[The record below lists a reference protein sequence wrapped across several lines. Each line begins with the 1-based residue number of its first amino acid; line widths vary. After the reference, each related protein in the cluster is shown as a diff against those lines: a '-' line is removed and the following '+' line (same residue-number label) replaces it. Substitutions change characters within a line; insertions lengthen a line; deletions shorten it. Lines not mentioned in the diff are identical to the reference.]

1 MLNLHI
7 CTSNTTKVKNKTIA
21 TLERVIEKEV
31 VYRSERHKKH
41 MIENNL
47 SLDPDFFKCDLRNKI
62 FEEEVRKHTKDIR
75 KGLNSLAMSLSEY
88 PLAYPSQVIKHPK
101 DVISFIKSSIAKKEL
116 TDNILTFDPTIY
128 KLIEANYIDDSR
140 VTIYINGVYKK
151 CSLEVVN
158 KALSICAKEFYNL
171 YNKVI
176 K

>member
-7 CTSNTTKVKNKTIA
+7 CTSNTAKVKEKTIA
-21 TLERVIEKEV
+21 TLERNIEKEV

-41 MIENNL
+41 MIESNL

-101 DVISFIKSSIAKKEL
+101 DVISFIKSSIAKKEV
-116 TDNILTFDPTIY
+116 TDNILTFDPIIY
-128 KLIEANYIDDSR
+128 KLIEANYVNDSR
-140 VTIYINGVYKK
+140 VIIYINGVYKGS
-151 CSLEVVN
+151 SLEVVE
-158 KALSICAKEFYNL
+158 KALNIYTKEFYNL
-171 YNKVI
+171 CI
-176 K
+176 KALK